1 MKTKKTLGI
10 FAMALAALTCAFP
23 STAKAAGGDIRSI
36 TVYQDAET
44 AERTFPNSDNPLVA
58 GETVKF
64 KIRLLNRGM
73 TVEKLRED
81 SSYTNPWTLQHVGPN
96 DPIADTNNMP
106 QVGLWIS
113 GQRKY
118 AKIESWKLAD
128 RYFTDM
134 ICSYT
139 VQPGDLAM
147 PLKLVAP
154 DGRGEAM
161 EVTTGTWYSQDYY
174 IKDSDL
180 WNFFPQSNA
189 GDTSSNKL
197 EFYFGPTSLTGT
209 GVDQAVIMADMTSVR
224 DYNLANAGI
233 FIQAVDFDD
242 STTEDLAIW
251 RSIAANSTTATPAL
265 PRLSIPKGNADTQT
279 LYVWTKDGTVAEVDN
294 GATDQTYVFGDGVTR
309 KVSKITIKPGDELV
323 PFKIK
328 GLKEGFSTEVYMA
341 ATPTNVYNNAH
352 TLVTNFTVRTISVT
366 EALPPGMTV
375 EIDPDVVKTSSNY
388 KLSVASINVTL
399 TQPYTEDLTITLK
412 PTMKDGSGI
421 DPFKYIGLSYL
432 ADGKEEY
439 AKQEVTLTI
448 KAGRTAPDGLIY
460 LYANRAD
467 EHTLKGITFEVDKT
481 KLTTAQLNFFTGA
494 FSQDTIEID
503 YDGGAL
509 QVLTPV
515 EGAAYQHVPGNVV
528 HEFEVT
534 IADAIGELNDGTYTV
549 YWDNNGS
556 GSATAIPNLKADA
569 KGTLTVPR
577 TYVTAMTYN
586 SQFWVENE
594 GGAKSEVR
602 HVTVQVDAPKTISAT
617 LDLGVANYKEGDTAK
632 VTLDFS
638 DTFQESTQPGYIFLI
653 PLDATTSNLVE
664 ITSQNEANHS
674 TSVLVYPGFK
684 TANSQASIKLKDGY
698 DGCTLSFGIEVRDAN
713 DNTQDNVITAW
724 VGKQFFVG
732 VDNVQPSVNYIEMN
746 DTPLKTNGGT
756 FTSKVP
762 IGVQKTFGVGV
773 ADPGI
778 GYFDFV
784 DGNVAYTQVKFWEN
798 GEVVGT
804 QIIKGVPTD
813 KTVTHT
819 FMNAGL
825 AQVTAK
831 VRDKDMTDQQFAE
844 APEFTV
850 NVEVVEAPA
859 VALSPY
865 NGSTIFRETD
875 TGPTAGRINVELTVA
890 PSGLG
895 VGEEIHVVLE
905 VSRNGLND
913 GQLPVLSKYEVPFK
927 NGQTAQTVYLSELD
941 GTPQSELKGFRIRAY
956 VKETT
961 VCPVDNTKTWRTYYT
976 SVDDFDIF
984 VVNVDP
990 EIGPG
995 AAVSTNE
1002 RPASLNVPFTITWNA
1017 KDVAVDQQNMT
1028 VTWSYNGSSQTTT
1041 QNTSGTYSKEII
1053 FTSAGSKVVTLMV
1066 QDKDGGTDT
1075 RSWYYKVE
1083 ASMGLEITPRR
1094 PNTGALSKF
1103 SQKYTGAM
1111 GIGAGRVWSTSA
1123 DFPTRVSN
1131 FTQSWDFQPANDL
1144 NPKIYAYGY
1153 KVDDQ
1158 DHGGLGPAGSK
1169 DFAVDAAG
1177 TWYSQASRYGSYYT
1191 YRNGDGKDS
1200 FFYCWLLYDRDEG
1213 NSAHLNGTVQ
1223 PQVGTGTGENSVAM
1237 PEYDEEATSYVRTMV
1252 EGIFALEYFKEDNV
1266 GDLNQDGIPDVYAA
1280 NTTWNAGRLYEQA
1293 EVELEEG
1300 GDLKDV
1306 ASLNADEDY
1315 LPAKTARGGALVAT
1329 EQNWARAGGAF
1340 TAYLELR
1347 GFGDGLNFRQDNDGM
1362 NRNVRGAW
1370 ISDPIFTPAESNAV
1384 ARVNGLTLPVPGSE
1398 TYEEDLRAWKDGL
1411 NAATSWIPENR
1422 TDPTVD
1428 DTDSDGFPDGYE
1440 YWFWYSAM
1448 VGVMDADGNITRLSG
1463 SRFTLK
1469 DIATGE
1475 EITPDEVAAAFNP
1488 TVKSN
1493 AAATERDTD
1502 NDGLTDMEEYALG
1515 TSPINWDTD
1524 GDGLS
1529 DFWEVMH
1536 GMNPVK
1542 ADSAN
1547 NGTMNADGDFMA
1559 KYQSEPTWAVVTLD
1573 GVEYALPN
1581 NGEGYIDQETGAP
1594 IFINPETEEMQETGN
1609 FPAIK
1614 VFRYGK
1620 PGSEIVPKA
1629 YGDLPLSVRV
1639 WDDVTTNMVVTGFA
1653 KDQRITLFHD
1663 QVYKQFGFDPRTG
1676 WFRNDHGF
1684 VSNRWD
1690 PAYNKSAETQFLQEA
1705 GLAVNTAPFTARD
1718 EYLLLKYRYEVGGV
1732 SRPDDEHPVYTID
1745 GDTAEWNDKKQ
1756 EKVFRLGTT
1765 NPNVPFEDPA
1775 WITEAMGDKTYTSAE
1790 HGADTDGDGVPDGW
1804 ELYVGQCP
1812 NSGSTDYAMFPQDG
1826 DGLGFSAEFAGT
1838 DSCNAYEGCES
1849 IFKNHPGKTS
1859 GWYNKFFPTNPC
1871 DGDTDGDGL
1880 ADDAE
1885 GMAWQAQWML
1895 GNSIGAT
1902 TELRFIYGPNGNKPA
1917 EDADNGYSFCIR
1929 GGGLN
1934 PCSVD
1939 TDGDLL
1945 PDPWEYQFA
1954 GLVFSNGRPVTTNLD
1969 DDALKIINR
1978 ADRMTAGD
1986 AAATEGEDDEEDAA
2000 TGAQYITAGMDG
2012 TDPNDAFTRIGARDS
2027 VTGTQRDFDFDHD
2040 GLQNFQE
2047 YLVQTQR
2054 QFRYDDSETPLM
2066 GSWMPDGP
2074 ATSRKFVSFIEM
2086 NYLDG
2091 EAFYEACK
2099 QAGFAATGAWQFRD
2113 LGYFARPPHEW
2124 DKVALYGS
2132 AVGMPTTY
2140 DDYGFRV
2147 MLKPSALTSMG
2158 RVPAAGYC
2166 TTDPRRW
2173 DTDGDGMDDYYELFH
2188 GLNPL
2193 LGSVQDG
2200 SLDGDVIAQMF
2211 NGMISHWSNGWTG
2224 FPMEAWESNNGEP
2237 IFDVM
2242 AYPWMMGTPEA
2253 DADGDGL
2260 RNISEALL
2268 VNMTSPQP
2276 THTDPTPL
2284 WYTDSTSLNKAS
2296 FTVQYYKAVEDFA
2309 QYPWSWSQGRQM
2321 ALEGST
2327 VVESTLPPFMFSF
2340 EENEGYDTDG
2350 DRVPDAE
2357 ERTMTASTVSDP
2369 LKFTDPDRRQ
2379 ALWFPGNESAAVSY
2393 SGNFHRPNGDQYD
2406 VLRQFTVE
2414 AWICPED
2421 LTRDQVILE
2430 RACWYTSSTL
2440 SNHLAQVRAN
2450 FRLGL
2455 LADGRV
2461 YGCFDTSDAIPSG
2474 TGIGTPTVVG
2484 TAPEMGCWQHL
2495 ALTYDGV
2502 ELKLHQDGRVSAVT
2516 QTSLEPANG
2525 VVVFSQEAIPGMTN
2539 FPVLEN
2545 GYKTLPCAFILGAR
2559 ALAKEAIGL
2568 SNETTWEHY
2577 DQFYAGY
2584 VDEVRVWDGVRTLA
2598 QIKEASK
2605 LRLRF
2610 DDVAAQR
2617 DEVYAAWLNGATR
2630 NDNDGKDMLPAELLQ
2645 HYSFQSLPGAVNATD
2660 VMWEPSGFTKNVFDN
2675 VRDMD
2680 GVLPAGTFECGWWS
2694 ELQVHSTVYENYCWV
2709 PWIQNTCQ
2717 HLPVMDGSTVDSR
2730 YWSEFFGGATMA
2742 KEVYNNRNQGEI
2754 GIREIRDT
2762 GVIHKILFPNTAMPY
2777 TLYGYSSEKAYHEN
2791 FLEYM
2796 AQADASCQ
2804 TNVNLYAFEIRTGF
2818 VGTSDLVPLGG
2829 AFAKRAEVMWDNSG
2843 SADAW
2848 EITADGDSAFSD
2860 VDANGIPD
2868 WWQELAIAN
2877 YGAVEGFDWNSN
2889 VTWPDAEGL
2898 EITAREAYLRDL
2910 SRGMLPTDG
2919 GTVDA
2924 VFASMRDDDFDGLPD
2939 WWESLNGITAESAY
2953 DDHDN
2958 DQLPNYAEYLI
2969 AEGFSNYGFPR
2980 VNPIKP
2986 NTFGQDVSDYYLR
2999 VGSLYLGEMFTDHD
3013 MMSDAWEDQWSAGY
3027 VSRGLWDAL
3036 TDGDDDGWSN
3046 WAEYQANTR
3055 PDLEAMLGPEGAT
3068 LAEYPVPVVEA
3079 KVVYNGK
3086 KSFSSSVVVQAWS
3099 QENTADKSMGG
3110 LPDASWTIPGPG
3122 AEKAKE
3128 KQLGCNS
3135 NRDVTMYLGPG
3146 SVAVGS
3152 VSISYWTREESFY
3165 EIDEGVIRPI
3175 THELVWVKEASD
3187 RNIKGS
3193 NEFGEI
3199 IAGGKV
3205 IGEINYIT
3213 GRVTFDLGTESL
3225 HQVDTQMIEDN
3236 VYVTL
3241 DLDYSYVK
3249 IGWRTQKVDVG
3260 NGGTFYLSDSD
3271 ENQALTA
3278 TADSGDDEETQIQTK
3293 YGHLREGKTLFTAFA
3308 DLDGNGVWTPGE
3320 PYGVAANVPV
3330 GWSSAS
3336 FSVELTDTAPQMARM
3351 NISEMTQA
3359 ADFEAATLL
3368 TDRSEGVNG
3377 AYYKN
3382 QSLYQA
3388 YKYMGPIGGDEG
3400 GEDEEGDLSAD
3411 NEGLPAATATTRVR
3425 VIRTAVNG
3433 DLAVNG
3439 ISYNEVVLDRQI
3451 NLGGH
3456 PMLSEADLVADGLL
3470 DLDWGT
3476 LEAVWKRTH
3485 AGSAILTPITNVT
3498 YRIVYGNGADS
3509 TTTTTIGSTT
3519 VISDLDFSHTAAVAF
3534 RNAYEYGRTQTL
3546 CEPVAPKG
3554 TVQGATTTFQW
3565 KHEALDANGYKVKDY
3580 PAFRLQVLTKEGE
3593 LVYDSGD
3600 QPAPARNSLGVYSW
3614 KAPLY
3619 AGMVTKEGHLFSTTN
3634 NYTWQVSMLDAKF
3647 TEPNWTEPQE
3657 FRLEATG
3664 MNFDGRRYGTIAA
3677 NVRYFGP
3684 VAESISVDPSN
3695 TKNLIHVQAFTS
3707 PDFTGDPVAEGY
3719 VSDASQLT
3727 STDIG
3732 DKICVESCCGPED
3745 VNARKVD
3752 AVVLAL
3758 PAGTYYL
3765 AAYID
3770 SNGNFERDPW
3780 ESWGYVCK
3788 VGTADT
3794 DVFKPVSVK
3803 VEEPTAKVPSVN
3815 IFIEDTDVD
3824 NDGFPDAW
3832 EFEQF
3837 GTLDHQ
3843 SSAEGATFFTKV
3855 NTGLAAAVESFDKLG
3870 LPQLSTGCAYEM
3882 PKLLSVMLGGGN
3894 EALVAAALA
3903 SGLTFEDVAATVS
3916 VTIAGLSDEGLD
3928 VTVKSALPIAKTQG
3942 TKLLATAP
3950 EAVQTFDVYLLS
3962 AESLDGNWTSTK
3974 VETITVPVNGT
3985 VELKSEK
3992 IAEAVKMVQSKN
4004 AFFKIKLIEK

>member
-10 FAMALAALTCAFP
+10 FAMALTALTCAFP

-44 AERTFPNSDNPLVA
+44 AERTFPNEKAPLVA

-73 TVEKLRED
+73 TVEKLNTD
-81 SSYTNPWTLQHVGPN
+81 PTYTNPWTLQHVGGN

-128 RYFTDM
+128 QYFTDM

-154 DGRGEAM
+154 DGKGEAM
-161 EVTTGTWYSQDYY
+161 EVTTGSWYSQDYY
-174 IKDSDL
+174 VKDSDL
-180 WNFFPQSNA
+180 WNFFPQANEGNS
-189 GDTSSNKL
+189 TSNKL
-197 EFYFGPTSLTGT
+197 EFYFGPTSLNGL
-209 GVDQAVIMADMTSVR
+209 GIHQLVVSADLASSVR

-242 STTEDLAIW
+242 ATTEDPAIW
-251 RSIAANSTTATPAL
+251 RSIAASSSTATPAL
-265 PRLSIPKGNADTQT
+265 PRLSIPKGSADSQT
-279 LYVWTKDGTVAEVDN
+279 LYVWTKDPTVAEVDN

-323 PFKIK
+323 PFKIR
-328 GLKEGFSTEVYMA
+328 GIKEGFSTEVYMA

-352 TLVTNFTVRTISVT
+352 TLVTNFTTRTVFVT

-375 EIDPDVVKTSSNY
+375 EIDQDVVKTSSDY
-388 KLSVASINVTL
+388 KLSVAAINVTL
-399 TQPYTEDLTITLK
+399 TQPYTEDLTVTLK
-412 PTMKDGSGI
+412 PTMKDESGI
-421 DPFKYIGLSYL
+421 DPFKYIGLSSL

-439 AKQEVTLTI
+439 SKQEVTITI
-448 KAGRTAPDGLIY
+448 PKGRTSADGLIY

-467 EHTLKGITFEVDKT
+467 EHTLKGIRFDVDQT
-481 KLTTAQLNFFTGA
+481 KLSAEEKAFFTGA
-494 FSQDTIEID
+494 FSPDTIEID

-509 QVLTPV
+509 QILTPV
-515 EGAAYQHVPGNVV
+515 EGAAYQHVPGNVL
-528 HEFEVT
+528 HDFEVT

-556 GSATAIPNLKADA
+556 GSATAVSGLKADA
-569 KGTLTVPR
+569 KGKLVVPR

-586 SQFWVENE
+586 SQFWVVNE
-594 GGAKSEVR
+594 GGAKSDIR

-617 LDLGVANYKEGDTAK
+617 LDKGVANYKEGETAK

-638 DTFQESTQPGYIFLI
+638 DTFQESSNPGYIFLI
-653 PLDATTSNLVE
+653 PLDETTKNLVE
-664 ITSQNEANHS
+664 ITSQDEANHT
-674 TSVLVYPGFK
+674 TSVLVYPGFS
-684 TANSQASIKLKDGY
+684 TANSQASIRLKDGY
-698 DGCTLSFGIEVRDAN
+698 NGCTLSFGVEVRDAN
-713 DNTQDNVITAW
+713 DNTQNNVITAW

-732 VDNVQPSVNYIEMN
+732 VDNVAPTVSYIEMN

-762 IGVQKTFGVGV
+762 IGVQKVFSVGV
-773 ADPGI
+773 SDPGI
-778 GYFDFV
+778 NYFDFENG
-784 DGNVAYTQVKFWEN
+784 DVAYTQIKFWES
-798 GEVVGT
+798 GAVVGT
-804 QIIKGVPTD
+804 QIIKGVPTG

-819 FMNAGL
+819 FMNSGL

-831 VRDKDMTDQQFAE
+831 VRDKDMTDQEFAE

-850 NVEVVEAPA
+850 NVDVVDAPA
-859 VALSPY
+859 IALSPY
-865 NGSTIFRETD
+865 NGSTIFNETD
-875 TGPTAGRINVELTVA
+875 TGPSAGRINVELTVA
-890 PSGLG
+890 PSGLE
-895 VGEEIHVVLE
+895 VGDSITVVLE
-905 VSRNGLND
+905 VIRNGLND
-913 GQLPVLSKYEVPFK
+913 GNLPVLSKYEVPFK
-927 NGQTAQTVYLSELD
+927 NGQTAGYVYLSELD

-956 VKETT
+956 IKETT
-961 VCPVDNTKTWRTYYT
+961 VCPVDNTKTWRQYYT

-990 EIGPG
+990 VIGPG

-1002 RPASLNVPFTITWNA
+1002 RPASINVPFTITWNA
-1017 KDVAVDQQNMT
+1017 KDVSVDQQNMT

-1041 QNTSGTYSKEII
+1041 QNTSGTYSKEIM

-1094 PNTGALSKF
+1094 PNSGALSAF
-1103 SQKYTGAM
+1103 SQKYTGAV

-1123 DFPTRVSN
+1123 DYPTRVSN

-1144 NPKIYAYGY
+1144 NPKIYAFGY

-1158 DHGGLGPAGSK
+1158 DNGGLGPAGSR
-1169 DFAVDAAG
+1169 DYALDAAG
-1177 TWYSQASRYGSYYT
+1177 TWYNQASKYGSYYT
-1191 YRNGDGKDS
+1191 YRNADGKDS
-1200 FFYCWLLYDRDEG
+1200 YFYCWLVYDRDEG
-1213 NSAHLNGTVQ
+1213 NSMHLNGTVQ
-1223 PQVGTGTGENSVAM
+1223 PQVGNGTGENSVTM
-1237 PEYDEEATSYVRTMV
+1237 PEYDEEATSYVKTMV
-1252 EGIFALEYFKEDNV
+1252 EGIFSLEYFREDNV
-1266 GDLNQDGIPDVYAA
+1266 GDINQDGVPDVFAA
-1280 NTTWNAGRLYEQA
+1280 NTTWNAGRLFQQVE
-1293 EVELEEG
+1293 EGGELEEG

-1306 ASLNADEDY
+1306 SNLNVDADY
-1315 LPAKTARGGALVAT
+1315 LPAKTARGGTLVQT
-1329 EQNWARAGGAF
+1329 IQNWAKQGGPF
-1340 TAYLELR
+1340 TAYLEIR
-1347 GFGDGLNFRQDNDGM
+1347 GFGEGLNLRQDNDGL
-1362 NRNVRGAW
+1362 NRNVRGNW
-1370 ISDPIFTPAESNAV
+1370 ISEPCFTPAESNAI
-1384 ARVNGLTLPVPGSE
+1384 ARVNGLTLPDPE
-1398 TYEEDLRAWKDGL
+1398 AEDYATQLTAWKAGL

-1422 TDPTVD
+1422 TDPTVE

-1448 VGVMDADGNITRLSG
+1448 VGEMDANGNIKRLEG

-1475 EITPDEVAAAFNP
+1475 RITPEEVAEAFNP
-1488 TVKSN
+1488 TRKSI
-1493 AAATERDTD
+1493 ASATERDTD

-1536 GMNPVK
+1536 GLNPLK
-1542 ADSAN
+1542 ADAAN

-1573 GVEYALPN
+1573 GQEYALPN
-1581 NGEGYIDQETGAP
+1581 NGEGFIDQETGAP
-1594 IFINPETEEMQETGN
+1594 IFINPETEEMQETGS
-1609 FPAIK
+1609 FPAVK

-1690 PAYNKSAETQFLQEA
+1690 PAYNKTQQTLFLQEA

-1732 SRPDDEHPVYTID
+1732 PRPDDEHPVYTID

-1765 NPNVPFEDPA
+1765 NPNVPF
-1775 WITEAMGDKTYTSAE
+1775 GDAGAAAEEGAQATYASDI
-1790 HGADTDGDGVPDGW
+1790 HGADTDQDGVPDGW

-1812 NSGSTDYAMFPQDG
+1812 NSASTDYALLPFDS

-1838 DSCNAYEGCES
+1838 DSCNAYKECES
-1849 IFKNHPGKTS
+1849 IYANHPGINT
-1859 GWYNKFFPTNPC
+1859 GWYNKFFPTDPG
-1871 DGDTDGDGL
+1871 DPDTDGDGL
-1880 ADDAE
+1880 TDDQE
-1885 GMAWQAQWML
+1885 GASWGGLWRL
-1895 GNSIGAT
+1895 GNVASAT
-1902 TELRFIYGPNGNKPA
+1902 YNFRFIYGPNANKPA
-1917 EDADNGYSFCIR
+1917 EDADNGLTFCIR

-1945 PDPWEYQFA
+1945 PDPWEHQFA
-1954 GLVFSNGRPVTTNLD
+1954 GLVFANGRPVGVALD
-1969 DDALKIINR
+1969 ANAITVINR
-1978 ADRMTAGD
+1978 ADRKAT
-1986 AAATEGEDDEEDAA
+1986 AAAGAEQADDDEALSA
-2000 TGAQYITAGMDG
+2000 AQYITAGMDG
-2012 TDPNDAFTRIGARDS
+2012 TDPNDAFTAIGAVDS
-2027 VTGTQRDFDFDHD
+2027 VTGTSRDFDFDHD

-2074 ATSRKFVSFIEM
+2074 ATSRKFVSFIQM

-2091 EAFYEACK
+2091 EAFYETCK
-2099 QAGFAATGAWQFRD
+2099 QAGFAATGAWQFRE

-2124 DKVALYGS
+2124 DKTALYGS
-2132 AVGMPTTY
+2132 QVGLNMKY

-2147 MLKPSALTSMG
+2147 MLMPQALTPMG
-2158 RVPAAGYC
+2158 RMPAGGYC
-2166 TTDPRRW
+2166 STDPRLW
-2173 DTDGDGMDDYYELFH
+2173 DTDGDGMDDFYELFH

-2200 SLDGDVIAQMF
+2200 KIDGDVIAALYG
-2211 NGMISHWSNGWTG
+2211 GMVSHWYNGWTG
-2224 FPMEAWESNNGEP
+2224 FPDEAWPTNNGEP
-2237 IFDVM
+2237 LFDVM
-2242 AYPWMMGTPEA
+2242 AYPWMMGAPEA

-2268 VNMTSPQP
+2268 VNMPSPQP

-2296 FTVQYYKAVEDFA
+2296 FTVQYYGTEQDFA

-2327 VVESTLPPFMFSF
+2327 AADGALPPFMFSF
-2340 EENEGYDTDG
+2340 EENEGYDTDN
-2350 DRVPDAE
+2350 DRIPDAE
-2357 ERTMTASTVSDP
+2357 ERTMTADTVSDP

-2414 AWICPED
+2414 AWICPEC
-2421 LTRDQVILE
+2421 LTNDQVILE
-2430 RACWYTSSTL
+2430 RACKYTSSTL
-2440 SNHLAQVRAN
+2440 SNNLSRVRAN
-2450 FRLGL
+2450 FRLGI

-2461 YGCFDTSDAIPSG
+2461 YGCFDTPDAIPSG

-2484 TAPEMGCWQHL
+2484 TVPEEGKWQHI

-2502 ELKLHQDGRVSAVT
+2502 ELKLHQNGRVSAVT

-2525 VVVFSQEAIPGMTN
+2525 IVVFTQEAIPGMTN

-2545 GYKTLPCAFILGAR
+2545 GYKTLPCAFILGAT
-2559 ALAKEAIGL
+2559 ALDEKGIALSKE
-2568 SNETTWEHY
+2568 TQWEDY
-2577 DQFYAGY
+2577 GKFYAGY
-2584 VDEVRVWDGVRTLA
+2584 IDEVRVWDGVRTLA
-2598 QIKEASK
+2598 QIQDASK
-2605 LRLRF
+2605 RRLRF
-2610 DDVAAQR
+2610 DDVSAQR
-2617 DEVYAAWLNGATR
+2617 DEVYAAWLAGATR
-2630 NDNDGKDMLPAELLQ
+2630 NDNDGKAMLPAELLQ
-2645 HYSFQSLPGAVNATD
+2645 HYNFQSLPGAVNATD
-2660 VMWEPSGFTKNVFDN
+2660 VMWEPTGFTKNVFDN

-2694 ELQVHSTVYENYCWV
+2694 ELPVHSTVYENYTWV

-2742 KEVYNNRNQGEI
+2742 KEVYNERNPNMNGDAYARSGE
-2754 GIREIRDT
+2754 
-2762 GVIHKILFPNTAMPY
+2762 VKKIIFPNTSMPY
-2777 TLYGYSSEKAYHEN
+2777 TLYFYASEKAYHED
-2791 FLEYM
+2791 FLSYM
-2796 AQADASCQ
+2796 ALADASVQ

-2829 AFAKRAEVMWDNSG
+2829 AFAKRAEQMWDEDG
-2843 SADAW
+2843 AADAW
-2848 EITADGDSAFSD
+2848 TITADGDSAFSD
-2860 VDANGIPD
+2860 VDANGIAD
-2868 WWQELAIAN
+2868 WWQEYAIAN
-2877 YGAVEGFDWNSN
+2877 YGAAEGFDWNSK
-2889 VTWPDAEGL
+2889 VTWPDADGL
-2898 EITAREAYLRDL
+2898 EITAREAYLRDVA
-2910 SRGMLPTDG
+2910 RGMLPTDG

-2924 VFASMRDDDFDGLPD
+2924 TYASMRDDDKDGLPD
-2939 WWESLNGITAESAY
+2939 WWESLKGISAETAY

-2980 VNPIKP
+2980 VDPIKP
-2986 NTFGQDVSDYYLR
+2986 NTFGQGVPDYFLR
-2999 VGSLYLGEMFTDHD
+2999 VGTLYLGEMFTDHD
-3013 MMSDAWEDQWSAGY
+3013 FMSDKWEDQWAPEY
-3027 VSRGLWDAL
+3027 VSRGMWDAL
-3036 TDGDDDGWSN
+3036 KDGDDDGWSN
-3046 WAEYQANTR
+3046 WAEYQAGTR
-3055 PDLEAMLGPEGAT
+3055 PDLEALLGPEGST
-3068 LAEYPVPVVEA
+3068 LVEFPVPVVEA

-3086 KSFSSSVVVQAWS
+3086 KNFSSSIVVQAWS
-3099 QENTADKSMGG
+3099 QDNSADKSMGG

-3122 AEKAKE
+3122 AATAKV
-3128 KQLGCNS
+3128 KQLGF
-3135 NRDVTMYLGPG
+3135 NRDREITLSLGPG
-3146 SVAVGS
+3146 SVAAGS
-3152 VSISYWTREESFY
+3152 VSIGYWSNEEQFF
-3165 EIDEGVIRPI
+3165 EINDQGGI
-3175 THELVWVKEASD
+3175 TPVAHEPVWVPVVND
-3187 RNIKGS
+3187 RNVLGS
-3193 NEFGEI
+3193 DEFGELL
-3199 IAGGKV
+3199 ADGKV
-3205 IGEINYIT
+3205 VGEINYIT
-3213 GRVTFDLGTESL
+3213 GRARIDLGDEVL
-3225 HQVDTQMIEDN
+3225 HEITTIPVEEN
-3236 VYVTL
+3236 VYCSINL
-3241 DLDYSYVK
+3241 NYSYVRAD
-3249 IGWRTQKVDVG
+3249 WTTQKVDVG

-3271 ENQALTA
+3271 ANAVSGEEG
-3278 TADSGDDEETQIQTK
+3278 GDDEKAKIQTK

-3308 DLDGNGVWTPGE
+3308 DLDNNGAWTPGE
-3320 PYGVAANVPV
+3320 PYGIAANVAV
-3330 GWSSAS
+3330 GWASAS
-3336 FSVELTDTAPQMARM
+3336 FSLELTDTAPQMARM
-3351 NISEMTQA
+3351 DISAMTQA
-3359 ADFEAATLL
+3359 ADFATATAL
-3368 TDRSEGVNG
+3368 TDRSEGING

-3388 YKYMGPIGGDEG
+3388 YKYMGPIGGDDNG
-3400 GEDEEGDLSAD
+3400 GEEQQEDLSAD
-3411 NEGLPAATATTRVR
+3411 NDGLPAATATTRVR

-3433 DLAVNG
+3433 DLEVNG

-3456 PMLSEADLVADGLL
+3456 PTLTEADLVADGLL

-3476 LEAVWKRTH
+3476 LEEAWKRTH
-3485 AGSAILTPITNVT
+3485 AGSAITTPITNVT
-3498 YRIVYGNGADS
+3498 YRVVYGNGKDS
-3509 TTTTTIGSTT
+3509 YTTTQIGSST
-3519 VISDLDFSHTAAVAF
+3519 VITDLDFAHTAAVAF

-3580 PAFRLQVLTKEGE
+3580 PAFRLQVLTKDGE
-3593 LVYDSGD
+3593 LVYDSGN
-3600 QPAPARNSLGVYSW
+3600 QPAPSRNSLGVYSW
-3614 KAPLY
+3614 EAPLY

-3664 MNFDGRRYGTIAA
+3664 TNFDGRRYGTIAA

-3684 VAESISVDPSN
+3684 IAESVSVDPSN

-3707 PDFTGDPVAEGY
+3707 GDFVGKPVAEGY
-3719 VSDASQLT
+3719 VTDATNLT
-3727 STDIG
+3727 S
-3732 DKICVESCCGPED
+3732 VELDG
-3745 VNARKVD
+3745 VNAVT
-3752 AVVLAL
+3752 LAL

-3780 ESWGYVCK
+3780 ESWGYVSA
-3788 VGTADT
+3788 VGSADA
-3794 DVFKPVSVK
+3794 DVYKPVPVTIT
-3803 VEEPTAKVPSVN
+3803 EPTAKVPSVN

-3832 EFEQF
+3832 EFTEF
-3837 GTLDHQ
+3837 GTLDQQ

-3855 NTGLAAAVESFDKLG
+3855 NTGLQAAVESFDKLG

-3882 PKLLSVMLGGGN
+3882 PKLLSVLLGGGN
-3894 EALVAAALA
+3894 EALAAAALA
-3903 SGLTFEDVAATVS
+3903 SGAEFQTIKPDVAVS
-3916 VTIAGLSDEGLD
+3916 ISSIGTAGLDLT
-3928 VTVKSALPIAKTQG
+3928 VTSAQPMAKTQG
-3942 TKLLATAP
+3942 TKLLAVKP
-3950 EAVQTFDVYLLS
+3950 NAVQTFDIYLLT
-3962 AESLDGNWTSTK
+3962 AESLDGEWTASK
-3974 VETITVPVNGT
+3974 VDQVTVPMNGT
-3985 VELKSEK
+3985 IEVKSEK
-3992 IAEAVKMVQSKN
+3992 IAQAVKEVQSKN